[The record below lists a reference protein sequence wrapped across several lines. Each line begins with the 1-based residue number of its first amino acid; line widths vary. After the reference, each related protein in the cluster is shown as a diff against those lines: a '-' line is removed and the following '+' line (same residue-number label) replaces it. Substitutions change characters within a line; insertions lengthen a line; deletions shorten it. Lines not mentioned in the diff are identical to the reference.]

1 MEDKGRA
8 TVQIYGEEYTVKG
21 EASPEYLRMLAAY
34 IDKMMRQV
42 AARQPRLTTARVAVL
57 TALNIAD
64 EMSKLQEDYD
74 TLVKL
79 MDTEKRKPDG
89 EQKRPDEN
97 KNRSDQ
103 NKNRPDQDKNRSDQD
118 RKKEFQKKKA

>member
-8 TVQIYGEEYTVKG
+8 TVDIYGEDYTVRG
-21 EASPEYLRMLAAY
+21 DASPEYLRMLAGY

-42 AARQPRLTTARVAVL
+42 AVRQPQLSVAKVAVL

-79 MDTEKRKPDG
+79 MDSEKKKPDG
-89 EQKRPDEN
+89 EKKKPDNEKKRSDGEKKRPDHE
-97 KNRSDQ
+97 KR
-103 NKNRPDQDKNRSDQD
+103 
-118 RKKEFQKKKA
+118 KEFNDKKRA

>member
-1 MEDKGRA
+1 MVDEKGRA

-79 MDTEKRKPDG
+79 MDSEKKKPDG
-89 EQKRPDEN
+89 E
-97 KNRSDQ
+97 
-103 NKNRPDQDKNRSDQD
+103 KNRPDQDK
-118 RKKEFQKKKA
+118 KKEFGKKNA

>member
-1 MEDKGRA
+1 MVEEKGRA

-42 AARQPRLTTARVAVL
+42 ATRQPRLTTARVAVL

-79 MDTEKRKPDG
+79 MDTEKKKPDG
-89 EQKRPDEN
+89 EQSRPDQN
-97 KNRSDQ
+97 KNRSDGE
-103 NKNRPDQDKNRSDQD
+103 KNRSDHD
-118 RKKEFQKKKA
+118 KKKEFHKKKA

>member
-1 MEDKGRA
+1 MVEEKGRA

-42 AARQPRLTTARVAVL
+42 ATRQPRLTTAR
-57 TALNIAD
+57 

-79 MDTEKRKPDG
+79 MDTEKKKPDG
-89 EQKRPDEN
+89 EQSRPDQN
-97 KNRSDQ
+97 KNRSDGE
-103 NKNRPDQDKNRSDQD
+103 KNRSDHD
-118 RKKEFQKKKA
+118 KKKEFHKKKA